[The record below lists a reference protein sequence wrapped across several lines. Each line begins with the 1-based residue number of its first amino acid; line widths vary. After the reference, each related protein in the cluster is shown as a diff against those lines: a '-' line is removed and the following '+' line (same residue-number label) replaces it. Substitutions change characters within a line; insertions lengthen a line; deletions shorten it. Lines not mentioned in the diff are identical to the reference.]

1 MTGSAPSGAMDV
13 LLGVASRRED
23 SKEGVWG
30 RKGFGIGP
38 GRGLSDLFLSLFF
51 VFQGSRKELQ
61 KHTSKLDAKV
71 TPGLPK
77 WSQNVS
83 QNH

>member
-30 RKGFGIGP
+30 RKGFGILP
-38 GRGLSDLFLSLFF
+38 DRGLSDLFLSLF
-51 VFQGSRKELQ
+51 LIN
-61 KHTSKLDAKV
+61 LAIKV
-71 TPGLPK
+71 EKGDFKKNL
-77 WSQNVS
+77 
-83 QNH
+83 

>member
-38 GRGLSDLFLSLFF
+38 DGTLADSLFG
-51 VFQGSRKELQ
+51 VFLVFEL
-61 KHTSKLDAKV
+61 
-71 TPGLPK
+71 G
-77 WSQNVS
+77 
-83 QNH
+83 